1 MRQPWQ
7 YERPACRNLEPD
19 LFVEETKENT
29 PIAIAICRQCDH
41 QIECAQYGIY
51 VMVIGV
57 WGGLTTSQRAEAAK
71 RNNII
76 REQVLEL
83 PRPYRRTD

>member
-19 LFVEETKENT
+19 LFVEETRDNL
-29 PIAIAICRQCDH
+29 PIAINICRQCEH
-41 QIECAQYGIY
+41 QTECAEYGIN

-57 WGGLTTSQRAEAAK
+57 WGGLTSQQRADIAK
-71 RNNII
+71 RQGIN

-83 PRPYRRTD
+83 PRPYRRTE